1 MVFFFS
7 KPNLKWIKFDFNT
20 TSQVFLFALIKNAA
34 IYNFNT
40 EVWTSFFP
48 SKFVFRKRYIHLHRF
63 DFRRSFTKKKTST
76 MICIAKNIN
85 SFPLAEKWKYDVR
98 CVFVSPKDYYLKL
111 KYSTSR
117 VFFHS
122 SVLSF
127 EGKWKKN
134 VWNKTVNC
142 IWWSLIRCTIIQ
154 LGFTHWNKQTS
165 SSKTK
170 QKTNKIKL
178 FSYQEAIAPT
188 QSTIDQNSNQKLKAR
203 KKISQT

>member
-1 MVFFFS
+1 MNICLFQPEKKYFFSSSTPFRFEKKMVFFFS

-127 EGKWKKN
+127 EGKWKKM
-134 VWNKTVNC
+134 
-142 IWWSLIRCTIIQ
+142 
-154 LGFTHWNKQTS
+154 FE
-165 SSKTK
+165 
-170 QKTNKIKL
+170 IKL
-178 FSYQEAIAPT
+178 LIAYDDHSFDAP
-188 QSTIDQNSNQKLKAR
+188 
-203 KKISQT
+203 